1 VCPESLQH
9 WRLIEKRHAIQLKLE
24 SIPGFE
30 ATSEI
35 PLLPPSNGGVKGRR
49 PSKKDKLRQMAASK
63 SI

>member
-1 VCPESLQH
+1 
-9 WRLIEKRHAIQLKLE
+9 LIEKRHAIQLKLE